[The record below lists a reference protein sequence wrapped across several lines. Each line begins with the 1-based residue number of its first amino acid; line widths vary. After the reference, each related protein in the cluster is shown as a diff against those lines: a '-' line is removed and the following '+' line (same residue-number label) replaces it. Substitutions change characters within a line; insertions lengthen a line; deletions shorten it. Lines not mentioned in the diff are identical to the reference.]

1 VAGTGRGAGLGES
14 DVSPWRLRARSLL
27 PAYLFLGAIGA
38 ALTLIDLDVQRLP
51 DLIVFVLL
59 LVPIMV
65 TGSVGC
71 AAAGCAGR

>member
-1 VAGTGRGAGLGES
+1 
-14 DVSPWRLRARSLL
+14 L